1 MRSRTKR
8 WRRIAPL
15 TLLLASVGA
24 CAPGRTVLVT
34 DDSPMRIGPGTTAKV
49 YLLLDGEWSLSAQA
63 VALPEGWYLV
73 PPRFV
78 APEDL
83 PTKRAGSETPR

>member
-1 MRSRTKR
+1 MRRRGTR

-15 TLLLASVGA
+15 TLLLASASA
-24 CAPGRTVLVT
+24 CAPGRSVLVA
-34 DDSPMRIGPGTTAKV
+34 DDSPVRIGPGATGRV
-49 YLLLDGEWSLSAQA
+49 YRMIDGAWSLSAER

-83 PTKRAGSETPR
+83 PAKRSGVETPR

>member
-1 MRSRTKR
+1 MRNRTKQ

-24 CAPGRTVLVT
+24 CGPGRTVLVA
-34 DDSPMRIGPGTTAKV
+34 DDSPMRIGPGATGKV
-49 YLLLDGEWSLSAQA
+49 LRLLDGKWSLSAEP

-78 APEDL
+78 G
-83 PTKRAGSETPR
+83 PTDFEPGPTNGGIRP

>member
-24 CAPGRTVLVT
+24 CAPGRTVLVA
-34 DDSPMRIGPGTTAKV
+34 DGSPVRIGPRATARV
-49 YLLLDGEWSLSAQA
+49 YRLLDGTWSLSAEP
-63 VALPEGWYLV
+63 VGLPEGWYLV

-78 APEDL
+78 EPEDL
-83 PTKRAGSETPR
+83 PVKHAGTGTPR

>member
-1 MRSRTKR
+1 M
-8 WRRIAPL
+8 
-15 TLLLASVGA
+15 
-24 CAPGRTVLVT
+24 LVA
-34 DDSPMRIGPGTTAKV
+34 DDSPVRIGPGATGTV
-49 YLLLDGEWSLSAQA
+49 YRLTDGEWSLSAER

-83 PTKRAGSETPR
+83 PTKGAGTGKPE

>member
-15 TLLLASVGA
+15 TLLLASASA
-24 CAPGRTVLVT
+24 CGPGRTVLVA
-34 DDSPMRIGPGTTAKV
+34 DDSPMRIGPGATGKV
-49 YLLLDGEWSLSAQA
+49 LRLLDGKWSLSAEPM
-63 VALPEGWYLV
+63 ALPEGWYLV

-78 APEDL
+78 EPADL
-83 PTKRAGSETPR
+83 QHRPTDGGTRP

>member
-1 MRSRTKR
+1 MRSRTKQ

-24 CAPGRTVLVT
+24 CAPGRTVLVA
-34 DDSPMRIGPGTTAKV
+34 DDSPMRIGPGATARV
-49 YLLLDGEWSLSAQA
+49 YRLLDGKWWISAEP

-73 PPRFV
+73 SPRFV
-78 APEDL
+78 EPADL
-83 PTKRAGSETPR
+83 EPGPTTGGNRP